1 MRINSYCAIMS
12 TLVLNLRFS
21 RWGQEREGINQA
33 TVGIRMHTG
42 KGNYRLIGFNLKYR
56 SGSLVLCSSELHVHC
71 CVITKGCST
80 TIYAIIQRPN
90 PLHQVPS

>member
-1 MRINSYCAIMS
+1 MRINSYCVIMS
-12 TLVLNLRFS
+12 TLVLILKFS

-33 TVGIRMHTG
+33 TVGICMHTG
-42 KGNYRLIGFNLKYR
+42 KGNYRLIGFNFKDR
-56 SGSLVLCSSELHVHC
+56 GGSLVLCSSELHVHC